1 MTIFPPPSIFPSIR
15 KRLVV
20 SASYNAAMDNTAM
33 DDQPIDLSAPSN
45 PDRRHL
51 PRRKAA
57 ALAREV
63 RNPLTCIDLSIDML
77 NSAVTDPELKVYM
90 EMITRSS
97 KRINQLIKE
106 LLECQEIGTPSQT
119 HY

>member
-1 MTIFPPPSIFPSIR
+1 MNVSSSPGMFPSIR
-15 KRLVV
+15 KRLLT
-20 SASYNAAMDNTAM
+20 SPSYNSAVN
-33 DDQPIDLSAPSN
+33 DQTINLSAPSN

-51 PRRKAA
+51 PRRRAA

-63 RNPLTCIDLSIDML
+63 RNPLTCIDLSIEML

-90 EMITRSS
+90 EMITKSS

-106 LLECQEIGTPSQT
+106 LLECQEVG
-119 HY
+119 

>member
-1 MTIFPPPSIFPSIR
+1 MNVSSSPALFPSVR
-15 KRLVV
+15 KRLLI
-20 SASYNAAMDNTAM
+20 SPSYNSAMDHQTIN
-33 DDQPIDLSAPSN
+33 LSAPSN
-45 PDRRHL
+45 PAASTRLR
-51 PRRKAA
+51 AA

-63 RNPLTCIDLSIDML
+63 RNPLTCIDLSMDML
-77 NSAVTDPELKVYM
+77 NSAVTDTERKVYM

-106 LLECQEIGTPSQT
+106 LLECQEAGTLSDT